1 MSQEEMIEQLRAEN
15 VQLKEEKAR
24 ESAEKAQILAEN
36 RQLRELVEELSK
48 RLHEKIQEAAEQAE
62 AEKQRQQEQI
72 EALSEQV
79 HELEGRVAKN
89 SSNSSKPPSTD
100 GYAKKKRSL
109 RQPSGKKPGGQAGH
123 PGSTRSFVETPD
135 EVIIVRPEKCPHCQA
150 SLQGVEAS
158 GYERRQK
165 VDLPQI
171 KARVTEYQ
179 AQDVRCPSCQQ
190 VTRGTFP
197 DEVRASIQFGPMVKG
212 IALYL
217 LSGQLLPYART
228 AELLTDLCGCPLS
241 PGTLETF
248 VAQAADRLVEGSSRP
263 YKRQRS
269 RERMR
274 RVFGSKDWCT
284 GCMWFGP
291 TISLI
296 TPFIG
301 NAARLPPMPS
311 VSSLTFTGRWSMTVT
326 TAILS
331 ILSVSMPS
339 AMLILFESCVIEKGQ
354 GNF

>member
-15 VQLKEEKAR
+15 AQLKEEKAR
-24 ESAEKAQILAEN
+24 ESAEKAQIVAEN
-36 RQLRELVEELSK
+36 RQLRELVEELRK

-72 EALSEQV
+72 EVLSEQV

-123 PGSTRSFVETPD
+123 PGSTRSFVQTPD
-135 EVIIVRPEKCPHCQA
+135 EVVIVRPENCPHCQA

-179 AQDVRCPSCQQ
+179 AQDVRCPCCQQ

-217 LSGQLLPYART
+217 LYGQLLPYART
-228 AELLTDLCGCPLS
+228 AELLTDLCGCP
-241 PGTLETF
+241 P
-248 VAQAADRLVEGSSRP
+248 
-263 YKRQRS
+263 
-269 RERMR
+269 
-274 RVFGSKDWCT
+274 
-284 GCMWFGP
+284 
-291 TISLI
+291 
-296 TPFIG
+296 
-301 NAARLPPMPS
+301 
-311 VSSLTFTGRWSMTVT
+311 
-326 TAILS
+326 
-331 ILSVSMPS
+331 
-339 AMLILFESCVIEKGQ
+339 ILFK
-354 GNF
+354 